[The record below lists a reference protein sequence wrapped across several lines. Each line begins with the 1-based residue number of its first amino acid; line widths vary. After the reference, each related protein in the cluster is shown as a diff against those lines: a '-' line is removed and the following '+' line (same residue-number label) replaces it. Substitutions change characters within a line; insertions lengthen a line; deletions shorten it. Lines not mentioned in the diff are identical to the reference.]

1 MSKLIELLLI
11 AGIACRMFSGRWPWQ
26 LMAPARRPRG
36 GDEMARAR
44 ALLGVSDKA
53 AREDILDAH
62 KRLILAVH
70 PDRGGSN
77 ALANEANTARDL
89 LLADIAHAQKGQA

>member
-1 MSKLIELLLI
+1 MPKLIELLLI
-11 AGIACRMFSGRWPWQ
+11 AGIACRMFTGRWPWQ
-26 LMAPARRPRG
+26 LMRAKRG
-36 GDEMARAR
+36 PDAATRAR
-44 ALLGVSDKA
+44 VLLGVRDGA
-53 AREDILDAH
+53 AREEIIEAH

-89 LLADIAHAQKGQA
+89 LLAEIALPPKGQG